1 MLTKHLSWV
10 NLPENKYRVTFDSLF
25 LNAKLEAKLRELSE
39 EKEKV
44 SVVKHMKGKERI

>member
-1 MLTKHLSWV
+1 MV
-10 NLPENKYRVTFDSLF
+10 NALGKQISSYFRPPLF

-39 EKEKV
+39 MKEKV

>member
-1 MLTKHLSWV
+1 MKQHISRVTFL
-10 NLPENKYRVTFDSLF
+10 ENKYRVTFDAVF

-44 SVVKHMKGKERI
+44 SVVKYMKGKERI